1 MDIRFELEDAG
12 GGTHSVRPHVDGA
25 ALEVYPFEAD
35 INNERLREHLE
46 RIELGAGVCTK
57 DDLLNVGSVLWNALC
72 SKSLRDG
79 VTEIISGE
87 VETATIRLDLP
98 VDGGSIDDLPWESM
112 LDTVTNQYLG
122 CHPRCSLVRT
132 PPRDHP
138 PTAAE
143 RAGDGPIRVLVVVPE
158 ASGLQVDY
166 ECTNLRRLAKASGG
180 NVDLDILAGKVT
192 VDTLDRKLAE
202 RAWDVLHYIG
212 HGECDDNG
220 EVKIAFNRT
229 AGGRGDGTIDALTFA
244 QLLSARRLQLAV
256 MNCCVG
262 AAPSRSRIDAG
273 LGPHLTRT
281 ARIPAVIA
289 MRYTIED
296 SDAIGFAD
304 AFYTALFTGPAR
316 GRVDTAVQAARRA
329 LSVNIDEFTPRGFA
343 TPVLYVE
350 RGREQLFNIA
360 AERVRERRQQPRRQV
375 TLPEPLIDAFRQRQ
389 VIPLVGAGFHSPD
402 AERRTR
408 GAGTPPSLLEIV
420 RAIADDCEYPDR
432 AEIEFAETAGE
443 GFLAVVMSRV
453 FQHHQ
458 RHRKRYGLLQKL
470 ASLCTRES
478 VPEPLLSIASWN
490 MPGFVYTHFDGLMH
504 EALVRAHKQPC
515 VLNVVAK
522 EATSRKDPPVLLNLR
537 GTLRTD
543 RVVLTES
550 VVLTDRDHEDRFDAL
565 ANPAPDILDLITGD
579 GGRAMLFLGASPRD
593 PLLRRLCAQ
602 HLDKPDMQGPRFFVH
617 PAAGPADEAYWQLF
631 DVVWI
636 REPPAAVVETLSQLE
651 PE

>member
-1 MDIRFELEDAG
+1 MDIRFEVEVAG
-12 GGTHSVRPHVDGA
+12 GSTYTVRPHVEGMT
-25 ALEVYPFEAD
+25 LEAYPFDAD
-35 INNERLREHLE
+35 LTNRRLQGHLA

-57 DDLLNVGSVLWNALC
+57 DDLLNVGSVLWNAIC
-72 SKSLRDG
+72 SKTLRDRL
-79 VTEIISGE
+79 TEVISDE
-87 VETATIRLDLP
+87 DKTATIRLDLP
-98 VDGGSIDDLPWESM
+98 VDGGGIDNLPWESM
-112 LDTVTNQYLG
+112 LDAVTNHFLG

-132 PPRDHP
+132 PPRDHLH
-138 PTAAE
+138 AAWE
-143 RAGDGPIRVLVVVPE
+143 RANDGPVRVLVVVPE

-180 NVDLDILAGKVT
+180 NVDLEILAGKIT
-192 VDTLDRKLAE
+192 VDVLDRNLA
-202 RAWDVLHYIG
+202 ASTWDVLHYIG

-229 AGGRGDGTIDALTFA
+229 PGGRSDGTTDALTFA
-244 QLLSARRLQLAV
+244 QLISERRLQLAV

-262 AAPSRSRIDAG
+262 AAPSKSRIDAG

-289 MRYTIED
+289 MRYAIDD

-304 AFYTALFTGPAR
+304 AFYTALFTGPTR

-329 LSVNIDEFTPRGFA
+329 LSVNKEFTPRGFA

-360 AERVRERRQQPRRQV
+360 ADRVRERRVQPRRRV
-375 TLPEPLIDAFRQRQ
+375 TLPDPLIDAFRQRQ
-389 VIPLVGAGFHSPD
+389 VIPLVGAGFHAPD
-402 AERRTR
+402 TERRVKGVREVPT
-408 GAGTPPSLLEIV
+408 LLQIV
-420 RAIADDCEYPDR
+420 RSVADDCDYPDR

-458 RHRKRYGLLQKL
+458 RHKKRYGLMQKL
-470 ASLCTRES
+470 AAMCTHES
-478 VPEPLLSIASWN
+478 VPEPLLSIGSWN

-515 VLNVVAK
+515 VLNVVTK
-522 EATSRKDPPVLLNLR
+522 EASARKDPPVLLNLR

-565 ANPAPDILDLITGD
+565 AKPAPDILDLLTGD
-579 GGRAMLFLGASPRD
+579 GGRAVLFIGVSPRD
-593 PLLRRLCAQ
+593 PLLRRLCTQ

-631 DVVWI
+631 DVIWI
-636 REPPAAVVETLSQLE
+636 RESPVAVVETLTQLE
-651 PE
+651 AE